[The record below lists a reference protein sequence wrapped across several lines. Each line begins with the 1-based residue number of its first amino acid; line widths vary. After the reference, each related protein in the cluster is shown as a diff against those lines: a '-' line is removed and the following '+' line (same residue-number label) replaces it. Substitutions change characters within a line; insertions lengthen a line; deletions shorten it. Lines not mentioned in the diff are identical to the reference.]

1 MADPSAAMVVA
12 ERVVVVVVAG
22 EVIGEGVARAAANQR
37 APRGEGVPHRLDAAA
52 VHADRPET
60 AIAGAP
66 TERAGASAGAA
77 AKAGVATAAAGGAAE
92 RAMAVSRARRGCISG
107 DGRRDAAGRGGGCG
121 AQP

>member
-22 EVIGEGVARAAANQR
+22 EVIGERVARAAANQR
-37 APRGEGVPHRLDAAA
+37 APRGGGVPHRLDAAA

-77 AKAGVATAAAGGAAE
+77 AKAGVATAAAGGAAASMGW
-92 RAMAVSRARRGCISG
+92 RAGAAAAWRRRPSSWTRLSVSGTRC
-107 DGRRDAAGRGGGCG
+107 
-121 AQP
+121 